1 MSSWALWWA
10 CNHANCPSVG
20 VRIRVRL
27 SGCSLGPCLW
37 LQFRAGWS
45 CLGCFVFGFFG
56 FGGVLF
62 VCFVFLLFLHVH
74 LESFSFTDLV
84 HPDFI
89 LRMFA
94 LCTQSSV
101 QFSQYLSSASVLFF
115 VITVLAFLAL
125 SFSVSFFSPF
135 CHLVSVCAPLFFLNR
150 SFEWILPTG
159 EDRVCLQNNRRRWEG
174 HLALNT
180 PKFISFKGSL
190 PTDKG

>member
-1 MSSWALWWA
+1 MFCKDFSSPGAVLYAGSQLLPCWWARYNHSTYVTSSFSPADKMSFWALWWA

-20 VRIRVRL
+20 VRIRVPL

-45 CLGCFVFGFFG
+45 CLGCFVFGFWV

-62 VCFVFLLFLHVH
+62 VCFVFLLFLHLR
-74 LESFSFTDLV
+74 LESFSFMDLV

-115 VITVLAFLAL
+115 LITVFAFLAHFHSL
-125 SFSVSFFSPF
+125 
-135 CHLVSVCAPLFFLNR
+135 L
-150 SFEWILPTG
+150 
-159 EDRVCLQNNRRRWEG
+159 
-174 HLALNT
+174 
-180 PKFISFKGSL
+180 ISHC
-190 PTDKG
+190 